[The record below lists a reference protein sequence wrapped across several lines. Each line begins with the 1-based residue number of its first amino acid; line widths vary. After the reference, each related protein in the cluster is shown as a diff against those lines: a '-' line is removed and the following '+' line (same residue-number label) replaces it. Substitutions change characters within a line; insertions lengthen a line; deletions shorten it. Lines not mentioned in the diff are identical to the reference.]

1 MKIFLF
7 SSLAKDPFFF
17 SVIFFSWARQ
27 FTPRKRTGQKSK
39 KILTIRSISPKRGKK
54 KLLQI
59 KRWRI
64 SPTFAKS
71 FTFSQL
77 FNQHLRKEWKTLINS
92 DYQHNLSSI
101 FEFRQCSPSKEERT
115 KKPNFKKKKKTKK
128 KSQQV
133 IRKNFLNSKI
143 TFQHIE
149 EESHL
154 ML

>member
-71 FTFSQL
+71 STFSQL

-115 KKPNFKKKKKTKK
+115 KKPNFKKKKRKPRRNRSKWEFVRIFSTR
-128 KSQQV
+128 KSHF
-133 IRKNFLNSKI
+133 N
-143 TFQHIE
+143 T
-149 EESHL
+149 
-154 ML
+154 

>member
-71 FTFSQL
+71 STFSQL

-115 KKPNFKKKKKTKK
+115 KKPNLKKKKRKPRRNRSKWFVRIFSTR
-128 KSQQV
+128 KSHF
-133 IRKNFLNSKI
+133 N
-143 TFQHIE
+143 T
-149 EESHL
+149 
-154 ML
+154 

>member
-71 FTFSQL
+71 STFSQL
-77 FNQHLRKEWKTLINS
+77 FNQHLRKEWKTLIRIS
-92 DYQHNLSSI
+92 PMLS
-101 FEFRQCSPSKEERT
+101 FKRRKDEKT
-115 KKPNFKKKKKTKK
+115 KFKKKKKKTKK

>member
-71 FTFSQL
+71 STFSQL
-77 FNQHLRKEWKTLINS
+77 FNQHLRKEWKTLIRIS
-92 DYQHNLSSI
+92 PMLS
-101 FEFRQCSPSKEERT
+101 FKRRKDEKT
-115 KKPNFKKKKKTKK
+115 KFKKKKKKTKK

-133 IRKNFLNSKI
+133 RIRKNFLNSKI

>member
-39 KILTIRSISPKRGKK
+39 KILTIRSISPKRGIVRKK

-64 SPTFAKS
+64 STTFAES
-71 FTFSQL
+71 STFSQL
-77 FNQHLRKEWKTLINS
+77 FNQHLKKERKTLINS
-92 DYQHNLSSI
+92 NYQHNLSSI
-101 FEFRQCSPSKEERT
+101 RISPMLSFKRRKDEKT
-115 KKPNFKKKKKTKK
+115 KFKKKKKRKPRRNRSKWFVRIFSTR
-128 KSQQV
+128 KSHF
-133 IRKNFLNSKI
+133 NA
-143 TFQHIE
+143 
-149 EESHL
+149 
-154 ML
+154 